1 MARNLVQLDSTE
13 LTKAIE
19 GGKKLSP
26 IAIARLR
33 VHMRDTVLKTERRA
47 KELAPID
54 EGHLR
59 RGIIGSVNVAGPLG
73 LVGSITAGGLAAAYA
88 EVQHERDDFTH
99 TLAAWAL
106 QHGYAAASSRKT
118 GKTFVVGRRV
128 RRLKV
133 RGHKGGQAHFIYGA
147 GNSAWS
153 PAQQSKHRA
162 EVDTILGI
170 VGEEVFE

>member
-1 MARNLVQLDSTE
+1 MASNIVHLDSKE
-13 LTKAIE
+13 LKKAID
-19 GGKKLSP
+19 GGMKLGP
-26 IAIARLR
+26 VAIARLR

-59 RGIIGSVNVAGPLG
+59 RGIIGRVNVAGPLG

-99 TLAAWAL
+99 TLAEWAMKY
-106 QHGYAAASSRKT
+106 GFAAASSVKTRKAFVI
-118 GKTFVVGRRV
+118 GKRV

-153 PAQQSKHRA
+153 PSQQSKHRA

-170 VGEEVFE
+170 VGEEAFE